1 MGDAFTHALLTL
13 IHNIKPPVLLLPI
26 GWRKYALI

>member
-1 MGDAFTHALLTL
+1 MGDAFTHALTL